1 MAFDR
6 VTQSGISVNR
16 VGAANMQ
23 GLTLFRDIGPDYH
36 LSPDVEATEAAMAGT
51 EQGSPH
57 LWLAALLVLA
67 AALWILN
74 QNYKF
79 GVFNLAFIVL
89 VVLSTTVLLKTIF
102 GRFHIPG
109 LSPVI
114 LAA

>member
-6 VTQSGISVNR
+6 VVQSGISTQR
-16 VGAANMQ
+16 VGVSNMQ

-36 LSPDVEATEAAMAGT
+36 LSPETEADENAMAGVET
-51 EQGSPH
+51 GSPH

-67 AALWILN
+67 AALWIMN
-74 QNYKF
+74 QHFKF

-89 VVLSTTVLLKTIF
+89 VVISVSVLLKTIF
-102 GRFHIPG
+102 GKFHVPG

>member
-1 MAFDR
+1 MALDR

-16 VGAANMQ
+16 VGVANMQ
-23 GLTLFRDIGPDYH
+23 RETLFRDIGPAYH
-36 LSPDVEATEAAMAGT
+36 EAPGVEAAEAAQAGV
-51 EQGSPH
+51 EEGSPH

-74 QNYKF
+74 QHYKF

-89 VVLSTTVLLKTIF
+89 VVLATSVLLKTF
-102 GRFHIPG
+102 AGRFHIPG
-109 LSPVI
+109 LSQVI

>member
-6 VTQSGISVNR
+6 VTQSGVSTQR
-16 VGAANMQ
+16 VGVANMQ

-36 LSPDVEATEAAMAGT
+36 LAPDVEAEEAATAGT
-51 EQGSPH
+51 DQGSPH

-74 QNYKF
+74 QHFKF

-89 VVLSTTVLLKTIF
+89 VVLSTTVLLKTVF
-102 GRFHIPG
+102 GRFHVPG